1 MSEIARNI
9 SFYLLMQDKEAKAVI
24 ESGDEKK
31 FKDILYKW
39 GCDVYNQPYEVVS
52 CEHRPVEGKP
62 FVFNGPLVVSS
73 ERIDD
78 SWINSGFASFNA
90 KVAATGDIG
99 LKLQLEQMSKQGS
112 SEKAFTSKSAARKA
126 VKEEKSRQD

>member
-39 GCDVYNQPYEVVS
+39 GCDVHNQPYEVVS

-73 ERIDD
+73 ERLD
-78 SWINSGFASFNA
+78 SDWLASGFASFNA
-90 KVAATGDIG
+90 KVASTGDIG

-112 SEKAFTSKSAARKA
+112 SEKAFTSKSAGKRA
-126 VKEEKSRQD
+126 VKEEKSKSN

>member
-1 MSEIARNI
+1 MSDVPRNV

-73 ERIDD
+73 ERVD
-78 SWINSGFASFNA
+78 SEWLASGFASFNA
-90 KVAATGDIG
+90 KVASTGDIG

-112 SEKAFTSKSAARKA
+112 SEKAFTNKSAGRKA

>member
-52 CEHRPVEGKP
+52 CEHRPVESKP

-73 ERIDD
+73 ERLD
-78 SWINSGFASFNA
+78 SEWLASGFASFNA

-112 SEKAFTSKSAARKA
+112 SEKAFTSKSAGKRA
-126 VKEEKSRQD
+126 VKEEKHKEI